1 MWSQLARVTAAA
13 VLAMLPTLVPPTSTS
28 AIGRPALG
36 RAGPGRLP

>member
-28 AIGRPALG
+28 VSAAGPG